1 MLQAKEL
8 RFGNKVFNTKG
19 EIITVQQILSNT
31 IIYDTQMNISTELA
45 AVRGFYPSS
54 AYTSQVVEVI
64 KEAEY
69 QDIDPILLTPG
80 ILEKCGFRNFI
91 RDEWIIRYGNNSHA
105 DFEFT
110 SDGLRLRHPTP
121 SRVGILY
128 LHQLQNFFF
137 AVTGLEL
144 DVNL

>member
-1 MLQAKEL
+1 MLHAKEL
-8 RFGNKVFNTKG
+8 RYGNKVFNSKG
-19 EIITVQQILSNT
+19 EIITVQQILCST
-31 IIYDTQMNISTELA
+31 IIYDTQMNISAELA
-45 AVRGFYPSS
+45 PVKGFYESS
-54 AYTSQVVEVI
+54 YSSQMVEVV

-69 QDIDPILLTPG
+69 QEIDPILLTPG

-91 RDEWIIRYGNNSHA
+91 REEWIVTYGNNSHA

-121 SRVGILY
+121 SRVSILY

-144 DVNL
+144 EVNL